1 MAANR
6 QAVLSFSEGKPSTH
20 NPRVRG
26 GKGASLTGMAAL
38 GLPVPPGFTLSTSV
52 SRAFNEHGR
61 LPKRV
66 LGQVEREIAKLER
79 QTGKGFGN
87 PENPLLVSIR
97 SGAAVSMPGMMDTI
111 LNVGINANVLDGLA
125 NQYGENFA
133 YETFSRFY
141 EQFGKLVSGV
151 VPEDPWDQ
159 LMMAIEAVLR
169 SWWSERAV
177 TYRQSRDLDDRD
189 GTAVNVQAMVFGHR
203 DQSSGTGVV
212 FSCNPSSGERGMF
225 GEWLPCAQG
234 EELVSGV
241 RTPQPVSELCSS
253 MPAVYAELERYVT
266 MLTERNDTIMDVE
279 FTVESGKLYI
289 LQSRTATRTPQA
301 AASFAVH
308 QEWAKRWDKRQAL
321 EFVTSTEVQALSNPG
336 FDPDAVV
343 QARVLAQGLSASAG
357 TAVGRVAF
365 STVKAQEYATSG
377 QPAVL
382 VRHDTTPDD
391 LEGMLASVAIV
402 TAVGGATCH
411 AAVVARGM
419 RVPVPAVVG
428 TGHYMLDHVPE
439 GEWVSVDGTR
449 GLVLMG
455 RLPLVEVALPKE
467 ANIFLRWHERYGRFP
482 EPRLAF
488 ERVNER
494 HSANQLLNDFYLS
507 EQMAASAAGSKLAV
521 EAEQLSREVQIGTAE
536 LLATYLAIAI
546 VGEARYYDHSYATP
560 EADLCQNELA
570 TDFGLSLRRD
580 REEAWRWA
588 IRELPNHDLTSQ
600 ARFAELIE
608 GVFEKGS
615 WGGSIGGTRWAAIA
629 RALKVFL
636 LGDQPYQL
644 FIDHVFDLVHNGG
657 VLFNKHN
664 IVREERMGDG
674 RGINRQLDIKKA
686 VSGAT
691 ELHTQLAP
699 FGGFSEQVAALYAK
713 GHGMGLW

>member
-1 MAANR
+1 MAAHR
-6 QAVLSFSEGKPSTH
+6 QAVLSFSEGKPNTH
-20 NPRVRG
+20 NSRVRG
-26 GKGASLTGMAAL
+26 GKGASLTDMAAL

-79 QTGKGFGN
+79 QTGKGFGK
-87 PENPLLVSIR
+87 PENPLLVSVR
-97 SGAAVSMPGMMDTI
+97 SGAEVSMPGMMDTV
-111 LNVGINANVLDGLA
+111 LNVGINAEVQAGLGA
-125 NQYGENFA
+125 QYGDNFA
-133 YETFSRFY
+133 ADTAARFN
-141 EQFGKLVSGV
+141 EQFGKLVCADY
-151 VPEDPWDQ
+151 VPEHPFDQ
-159 LMMAIEAVLR
+159 LMMAIESVLR
-169 SWWSERAV
+169 SWWSDRAA
-177 TYRQSRDLDDRD
+177 TYRLSQQIDDRV

-241 RTPQPVSELCSS
+241 RTPQPVFELGNS
-253 MPAVYAELERYVT
+253 MPAVYAELEQYVA
-266 MLTERNDTIMDVE
+266 MLTEHHDTIMDIE

-289 LQSRTATRTPQA
+289 LQSRAATRTALA

-308 QEWAKRWDKRQAL
+308 QVWAKRWERLQAL
-321 EFVTSTEVQALSNPG
+321 EYVGANDLEALNSPS
-336 FDPDAVV
+336 FDPEALEHATVV
-343 QARVLAQGLSASAG
+343 ARGLSASAG
-357 TAVGRVAF
+357 CKAGWVATTTAQA
-365 STVKAQEYATSG
+365 KQLAAQGKS
-377 QPAVL
+377 VIL
-382 VRHDTTPDD
+382 VRRDTTPDD
-391 LEGMLASVAIV
+391 LEGMMASAAIV

-411 AAVVARGM
+411 AAVVARGLK
-419 RVPVPAVVG
+419 VPAVVG
-428 TGHYMLDHVPE
+428 A
-439 GEWVSVDGTR
+439 GESLLELVGIGGTVSVDGAN
-449 GLVLMG
+449 GLVYAGL
-455 RLPLVEVALPKE
+455 LPRIEVDLPKE
-467 ANIFLRWHERYGRFP
+467 ANILLRWHERYGRFP

-560 EADLCQNELA
+560 EADLCQNKLA

-615 WGGSIGGTRWAAIA
+615 WCGSIGGTRWAAIA

-664 IVREERMGDG
+664 IVREEYMGGG
-674 RGINRQLDIKKA
+674 RGINLQLDIKKHTCGVA
-686 VSGAT
+686 
-691 ELHTQLAP
+691 ELRTQLAP
-699 FGGFSEQVAALYAK
+699 FGGFSDQVQALFTK
-713 GHGMGLW
+713 GQGVGLW